1 LPGSREGLF
10 LFHVLLKGREALLF
24 LSDRPSTSFG
34 IVLPLPS
41 REHGKSAWQAHFMIS
56 GNQEIN
62 LDSKTSRQQENKTT
76 RNQDYKQTIF
86 QESKMARK
94 QYSKK
99 SRYPESK
106 KSIFLDSAPFH
117 KREHQRKE
125 RLAWC
130 QLKAEYRK

>member
-24 LSDRPSTSFG
+24 LSDRPSTSFDIG
-34 IVLPLPS
+34 PPLPS
-41 REHGKSAWQAHFMIS
+41 RERAKSAWHAHFMIS

-62 LDSKTSRQQENKTT
+62 FDSKTS

-86 QESKMARK
+86 QENKMARK

-99 SRYPESK
+99 ARDQENNISG
-106 KSIFLDSAPFH
+106 
-117 KREHQRKE
+117 
-125 RLAWC
+125 
-130 QLKAEYRK
+130 